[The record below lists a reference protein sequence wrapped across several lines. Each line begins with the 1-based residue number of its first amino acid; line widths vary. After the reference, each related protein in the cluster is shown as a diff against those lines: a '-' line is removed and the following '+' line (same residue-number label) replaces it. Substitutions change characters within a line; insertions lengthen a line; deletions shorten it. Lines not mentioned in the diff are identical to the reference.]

1 MGAFFSLIYFI
12 NGLIINT
19 VGKTNLLTLWFVICG
34 IAGALI
40 PWSTDYYSIL
50 VLMVLFLT
58 SGVCGSLLS
67 AILVDMFPTNV
78 RAMSL
83 CIVLMIGRIGAVAGS
98 NFVSFTIVKHCEL
111 MFGMF
116 GGLLL
121 TSALISFLLPG
132 N

>member
-12 NGLIINT
+12 NGLVINKI
-19 VGKTNLLTLWFVICG
+19 GKKNLLALWFVLCG

-40 PWSTDYYSIL
+40 PWTTSFHVIL
-50 VLMVLFLT
+50 GLMVIFLT
-58 SGVCGSLLS
+58 CGVCGALLS
-67 AILVDMFPTNV
+67 AILVDLFPTNV

-98 NFVSFTIVKHCEL
+98 NFVSLMLVAHCQL
-111 MFGMF
+111 MFAMF
-116 GGLLL
+116 GAILVA
-121 TSALISFLLPG
+121 SAVISMLLPG